1 MKQSGEHRIGAP
13 VDAVWLALNDP
24 DLLSQCIDGCQS
36 MTRTGD
42 DAFAATV
49 RRRIGELNV
58 VFTAD
63 IKLADV
69 DPPNAY
75 TLEATIKG
83 GAAGFAKGVAR
94 VSLSEE
100 GRDTRLRYE
109 VEGNVGGKLA
119 EVGER
124 VIDAA
129 ALKAA
134 DDFFA
139 RFGEVLAPEG
149 TAAREPAPA
158 ARPNLL
164 TPTLIAVAAIAA
176 LLVLLRW
183 GSPSPGRKPRRR
195 RDGVGRLLVSG

>member
-13 VDAVWLALNDP
+13 ADAVWLALNDP
-24 DLLSQCIDGCQS
+24 DVLSQCIDGCQS
-36 MTRTGD
+36 MTRAGD

-49 RRRIGELNV
+49 RRRIGELNA
-58 VFTAD
+58 VFIAD
-63 IKLADV
+63 VKLADV

-75 TLEATIKG
+75 TLDASVKA
-83 GAAGFAKGVAR
+83 GAAGFVKGTAR
-94 VSLSEE
+94 ISLTEE
-100 GRDTRLRYE
+100 GRDTLLRYE

-129 ALKAA
+129 ARKAA

-149 TAAREPAPA
+149 AAMREPAPA

-164 TPTLIAVAAIAA
+164 PPTLIAVAAIAA
-176 LLVLLRW
+176 LLALLRW
-183 GSPSPGRKPRRR
+183 GRPSPGRKLRRR
-195 RDGVGRLLVSG
+195 RDGVEDLLVSG